1 MGYPLWD
8 SHAISY
14 ITYHAAHKG
23 LAGFTRVTKF
33 DIEDFCIDIYCYFD
47 KSRKRKNALQSYAE
61 FCDHENR
68 DILKRVNVRWLSFE
82 RVIERILLQYASL
95 KGYLQSEDA
104 PNSTTNDNGAKSE
117 WGITNRFKR
126 FRFSR
131 D

>member
-8 SHAISY
+8 SHATSY
-14 ITYHAAHKG
+14 ITYHTAHKRS
-23 LAGFTRVTKF
+23 AGFTKVTKF

-61 FCDHENR
+61 FCDQENR
-68 DILKRVNVRWLSFE
+68 DILKHVNVRWLSLE
-82 RVIERILLQYASL
+82 RVIERILLQYTSL
-95 KGYLQSEDA
+95 KVKSENA
-104 PNSTTNDNGAKSE
+104 PNSTTNDNGAESE
-117 WGITNRFKR
+117 WGMVNRFKR